1 MLNERQL
8 ITVLQHGLPLVSR
21 PYAAIAK
28 QIGSTEQDVI
38 EHIARMQQ
46 RGDIKRFGVVVR
58 HRKLGYQANAMVV
71 WNIPD
76 DRVDELGNCFG
87 KFEFVNLSYRRPRRL
102 PDWPYNLFCM
112 LHGHDRDDVMRNL
125 AQMIDACQVGDMPHA
140 ILFSTACYKQRGAI
154 YITESTPLAEN
165 HQSPTPACG
174 RGLGRG

>member
-21 PYAAIAK
+21 PYAAIAE
-28 QIGSTEQDVI
+28 QIGSSEQEVMDYI
-38 EHIARMQQ
+38 TAMQA

-58 HRKLGYQANAMVV
+58 HRNLGYQANAMVV

-76 DRVDELGNCFG
+76 ERVDELGNCFG

-112 LHGHDRDDVMRNL
+112 IHGHDREDVLHNL
-125 AQMIDACQVGDMPHA
+125 AQMIDSCHVGDMPHA
-140 ILFSTACYKQRGAI
+140 ILFSTHCYKQRGAL
-154 YITESTPLAEN
+154 YIHDQSSNNNPLTNTCESA
-165 HQSPTPACG
+165 
-174 RGLGRG
+174 